1 MLYVIYDLDK
11 TSLYCPIA
19 MFLDKQRWL
28 HNLLGNN
35 LFYSLYT
42 LAYKLEH
49 ILKLFK
55 VNDRMYQ
62 RAFYYA
68 YECNKR
74 NNITQIVCTAR
85 HLSNETRIHK
95 WKVFKDLNIDLVCTA
110 CGYTGRNKAQVLKE
124 LYNINSTDEIIV
136 YEDNSYEI
144 ANFKRIFKNVKI
156 IKVDFQGKKEKVY
169 L

>member
-19 MFLDKQRWL
+19 MLLDKQRWL

-42 LAYKLEH
+42 FAYKLEH

-55 VNDRMYQ
+55 VNNNMYL
-62 RAFYYA
+62 RAKFFEKEYKH
-68 YECNKR
+68 NV
-74 NNITQIVCTAR
+74 TQIVCTAR

-95 WKVFKDLNIDLVCTA
+95 WKVFKDLNVDLVCTA

-124 LYNINSTDEIIV
+124 LYNITSTDNVIV
-136 YEDNSYEI
+136 YDDNSYEI
-144 ANFKRIFKNVKI
+144 YNYKNTFKNIKI
-156 IKVDFQGKKEKVY
+156 IKVDFKNNEEIIF
-169 L
+169 

>member
-28 HNLLGNN
+28 HNILGNH

-42 LAYKLEH
+42 LAYRLEH
-49 ILKLFK
+49 IFKLFK
-55 VNDRMYQ
+55 VNNNMYL
-62 RAFYYA
+62 RAKFFEEEYKH
-68 YECNKR
+68 NV
-74 NNITQIVCTAR
+74 TQIVCTAR

-95 WKVFKDLNIDLVCTA
+95 WKVFKNLNVDLVCTA

-124 LYNINSTDEIIV
+124 LYNITSTDNVIV
-136 YEDNSYEI
+136 YDDNSYEI
-144 ANFKRIFKNVKI
+144 YNYKNTFKNIKI
-156 IKVDFQGKKEKVY
+156 IKVDFKNNEEIIF
-169 L
+169 